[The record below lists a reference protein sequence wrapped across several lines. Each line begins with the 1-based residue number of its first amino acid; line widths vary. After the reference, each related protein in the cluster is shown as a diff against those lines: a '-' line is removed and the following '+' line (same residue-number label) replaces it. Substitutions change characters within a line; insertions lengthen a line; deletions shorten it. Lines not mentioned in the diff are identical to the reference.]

1 MREAG
6 RGRVKERGNGRGD
19 PCSTAL
25 TLRAGV
31 NTSHIPRHREK
42 HMEGPTRALAFEQS
56 RKSSIP
62 RLHGQERAPSGSFFL
77 LRAPPLRACAR
88 ACLCACGLLT
98 PPVSVCDRM
107 SRARVPA
114 YAQASAQKVAAESRQ
129 PCLILCAPR
138 WGGSADSR
146 QEFV

>member
-1 MREAG
+1 MKSRERERGRERERERERERRERDRMRENEREGGREGGREGVKEAG

-56 RKSSIP
+56 SLP
-62 RLHGQERAPSGSFFL
+62 VCTGQS
-77 LRAPPLRACAR
+77 APPRARSFSSAP
-88 ACLCACGLLT
+88 LLSA
-98 PPVSVCDRM
+98 P
-107 SRARVPA
+107 ARVPA
-114 YAQASAQKVAAESRQ
+114 
-129 PCLILCAPR
+129 CAPA
-138 WGGSADSR
+138 GS
-146 QEFV
+146 